1 MSDNLNQRNSPDSKR
16 INVNEDHEVRYW
28 TKQLGVSEQQLK
40 QAVQAAGTSAEA
52 VRQHLQSRQQE

>member
-1 MSDNLNQRNSPDSKR
+1 MADNPKLRNSPDSKR
-16 INVNEDHEVRYW
+16 VNVNEPHEVKYW

-52 VRQHLQSRQQE
+52 VRKHLQQG